1 MTGATV
7 AYTNI
12 PGGTNKAP
20 FGGFTLIIGET
31 AYRAT
36 NFKPEATTRKIR
48 RNDSLGDQAEVMRR
62 AEPKSQSGLTLQL
75 ATALTPAPTL
85 FEEFTDPSDG
95 FTVFVVT
102 KVGVSYPEGEFW
114 FCDID
119 IESDVATG
127 V

>member
-12 PGGTNKAP
+12 TGGTNKAP
-20 FGGFTLIIGET
+20 FGGFTLIIGGV
-31 AYRAT
+31 AYRSP
-36 NFKPEATTRKIR
+36 NFKPEATSRKIR
-48 RNDSLGDQAEVMRR
+48 RNDTNGDQAEVMRR
-62 AEPKSQSGLTLQL
+62 AEPRAQSGLTLQL
-75 ATALTPAPTL
+75 ATALTPPPSQ
-85 FEEFTDPSDG
+85 FDDFTDPSDG
-95 FTVFVVT
+95 FTQFVIT

-127 V
+127 S